1 MRKYQKMLSILLVLT
16 TVFSFTACGNKNTP
30 DNTNSTDVTDSKD
43 STASADDTISPEVV
57 IIGTEGA
64 YPPYNFI
71 AKDGTVD
78 GYDAAVARAVD
89 ELIPE
94 IEFKFQPT
102 AWDSIFVALES
113 GNFDMIVS
121 QIAKNEAR
129 EEKYQFAEIPYA
141 YSVSSIIIK
150 SDRTDIKS
158 IEDLHGKTVAAGIG
172 SNNTTWLEEYNKEHD
187 NAINIEYYDGDV
199 KLMLQDIISGRVDA
213 TVNDPVTVK
222 LIADEQGL
230 DVKTIIATELGINPV
245 YFLYA
250 KTDNGTKYKELI
262 DTALQTLKDNG
273 TLSKLSTQY
282 LGADYTSEDAFNTT
296 D

>member
-102 AWDSIFVALES
+102 
-113 GNFDMIVS
+113 
-121 QIAKNEAR
+121 
-129 EEKYQFAEIPYA
+129 EI
-141 YSVSSIIIK
+141 
-150 SDRTDIKS
+150 
-158 IEDLHGKTVAAGIG
+158 
-172 SNNTTWLEEYNKEHD
+172 
-187 NAINIEYYDGDV
+187 
-199 KLMLQDIISGRVDA
+199 GRAHV
-213 TVNDPVTVK
+213 
-222 LIADEQGL
+222 
-230 DVKTIIATELGINPV
+230 
-245 YFLYA
+245 
-250 KTDNGTKYKELI
+250 
-262 DTALQTLKDNG
+262 
-273 TLSKLSTQY
+273 
-282 LGADYTSEDAFNTT
+282 
-296 D
+296 